1 MKRTIKSISL
11 VIILLS
17 GSAIAELS
25 AQNVSDLIINEV
37 LADNPDGIT
46 DSYGQRSGWIEILNT
61 SYGTVDFAGCYLSDD
76 KDNLRKYYIPK
87 GDINTRIKPRQL
99 ALFFA
104 CGNDGKG
111 TFHTNFTIVPGRTLY
126 LVSNDG
132 RTIIDSIEVPSDL
145 KPGKSVSRISTDNKG
160 MEFRTVVSDPTP
172 FAQNGDVNAATKS
185 QIMGERDPHCWIMTV
200 TAICVVFLALFI
212 LFIIYKYVGKAFTG
226 DFKKKKTSKPQG
238 NNMNEET
245 ALAIAMALD
254 KACGGETNAAI
265 ATALHLY
272 FNDTVHDQESFVL
285 TIRPTQS
292 AWASRHFTLRQLP
305 TRKG

>member
-1 MKRTIKSISL
+1 M
-11 VIILLS
+11 
-17 GSAIAELS
+17 
-25 AQNVSDLIINEV
+25 
-37 LADNPDGIT
+37 
-46 DSYGQRSGWIEILNT
+46 
-61 SYGTVDFAGCYLSDD
+61 DFAGCYLSDD

-172 FAQNGDVNAATKS
+172 LAQNGDVNAATKS
-185 QIMGERDPHCWIMTV
+185 QIMEERDPHGWIMTV

-254 KACGGETNAAI
+254 KPAEVRQMQPSRQPCTC
-265 ATALHLY
+265 T
-272 FNDTVHDQESFVL
+272 S
-285 TIRPTQS
+285 TIRYTTRRVSSSQS
-292 AWASRHFTLRQLP
+292 GRLRARGRQSTSHSGSCLQEKDKP
-305 TRKG
+305 SHRNNKIRYNERV